1 VLTSLWL
8 LEQLYRDGS
17 QATTVKLKS
26 LDNQYLK
33 EFASLSEAQSRTE
46 KESST
51 DEDSSILAN
60 PPLGVQSVEAYDD
73 LCETDL
79 GMSTKSNYS
88 DKKEINPGNYSVL
101 HMTEDLSE
109 VGPFVQEE
117 LDVTSEREEIFEEPY
132 ETPKSSNSSVKI
144 KPVERQ
150 R

>member
-17 QATTVKLKS
+17 QAESIKFKS

-33 EFASLSEAQSRTE
+33 EFASPSETQSRTE
-46 KESST
+46 KESSR
-51 DEDSSILAN
+51 DEGSSMVAS
-60 PPLGVQSVEAYDD
+60 PPLDVQSIQAYGD
-73 LCETDL
+73 LCETSFR
-79 GMSTKSNYS
+79 MSTKSKYF
-88 DKKEINPGNYSVL
+88 DKKEINHGNYSVP
-101 HMTEDLSE
+101 HMTEDLNE

-117 LDVTSEREEIFEEPY
+117 LDVTSEIGEFLEEPY

-144 KPVERQ
+144 KPVEYQ